1 MSGERR
7 RARRLEAGDPNGGG
21 PGRGRSGPNG
31 GEGTSTEAGRT
42 LTVNEPHGLDVGGR
56 APEFGASLVRS
67 DGTVAEVTLSEC
79 LGDGPVLLTFCA
91 LDAVPRDPEGWCA
104 LHDVGWF
111 ASDENLQVVGV
122 SRADTRTHC
131 RFIERFD
138 LGYPLVSDR
147 GGEVAD
153 RYGVCY
159 RDPRSATSAVRSCV
173 LVDEDREIRHRWVG
187 EHRPE
192 HTSTPPLGEMH
203 GAIRREVSTPA
214 ETFGLV

>member
-7 RARRLEAGDPNGGG
+7 RARRLEAGDPNGGGG

-91 LDAVPRDPEGWCA
+91 LDAVPRG
-104 LHDVGWF
+104 
-111 ASDENLQVVGV
+111 GV
-122 SRADTRTHC
+122 RSTTSGGSRATRTY
-131 RFIERFD
+131 RSSASVGPTPEPTVD
-138 LGYPLVSDR
+138 L
-147 GGEVAD
+147 
-153 RYGVCY
+153 
-159 RDPRSATSAVRSCV
+159 
-173 LVDEDREIRHRWVG
+173 
-187 EHRPE
+187 
-192 HTSTPPLGEMH
+192 
-203 GAIRREVSTPA
+203 
-214 ETFGLV
+214 

>member
-7 RARRLEAGDPNGGG
+7 RARRLEAGDLNGGG

-159 RDPRSATSAVRSCV
+159 RDPRSQRAPSGRVSSLTRIERSGTGGLANTDPSTRVRPRWARCTGQSAGR
-173 LVDEDREIRHRWVG
+173 
-187 EHRPE
+187 
-192 HTSTPPLGEMH
+192 
-203 GAIRREVSTPA
+203 
-214 ETFGLV
+214 